1 MNFWNT
7 RFANCDVPEESVQPV
22 VSPPAKSQRGN
33 STKTGKK
40 RGRQPSSVGGA
51 EGTIVGEM
59 SEREKEKAKAKSVKK
74 SASSKKQQQW
84 VQCER
89 RSCQKWRKVA
99 AHVDHASLPDKW
111 YCEMNHWDPR

>member
-1 MNFWNT
+1 MIT
-7 RFANCDVPEESVQPV
+7 RNLNRKRRSRERERETVREG
-22 VSPPAKSQRGN
+22 QR
-33 STKTGKK
+33 KK
-40 RGRQPSSVGGA
+40 VRKKW
-51 EGTIVGEM
+51 

-111 YCEMNHWDPR
+111 YCEMNHWDPRYAGVGSERWLMPVL